1 MAKPSKKKLNSR
13 FTEPQRLQ
21 RVMAAAGFG
30 SRRECEK
37 LIEAG
42 RVEVDG
48 VVVKK
53 LGVKVDANQ
62 QVVFVDG
69 ERLQES
75 RPQGRGHLCRA
86 KGRD

>member
-1 MAKPSKKKLNSR
+1 MAKQKKKRLTSR
-13 FTEPQRLQ
+13 FSEPQRLQ

-48 VVVKK
+48 VAVRE
-53 LGVKVDANQ
+53 LGVKVDA
-62 QVVFVDG
+62 
-69 ERLQES
+69 LQIFALEL
-75 RPQGRGHLCRA
+75 RV
-86 KGRD
+86 

>member
-42 RVEVDG
+42 RVEVVSFPAEGKRRAHQCD
-48 VVVKK
+48 
-53 LGVKVDANQ
+53 
-62 QVVFVDG
+62 
-69 ERLQES
+69 
-75 RPQGRGHLCRA
+75 RPARA
-86 KGRD
+86 RVR